1 MDVMS
6 EGSAIVKMRCMI
18 AFVLILIIL
27 FLVSGCGNDTAVSQD
42 KEENEFILCEVIED
56 GVKTAKM
63 FPADKGCPEIKQ
75 EIEDEKQAEETE
87 EEPAEEMS
95 FDYIVSECD
104 KAIDAYDISR
114 MGIKSIKWISDSQ
127 VKITAYISMN
137 CAESIKKSDY
147 EIDGSTLYL
156 TYAIDHCK
164 ECATCMCAKKITF
177 VIDGIT
183 KKKYEYN
190 LVGF

>member
-1 MDVMS
+1 MDVMRNR
-6 EGSAIVKMRCMI
+6 SAIVKMRGMI
-18 AFVLILIIL
+18 ALVLISIIL
-27 FLVSGCGNDTAVSQD
+27 FLVSGCGNDTATSQD
-42 KEENEFILCEVIED
+42 KENEFILCEVMED

-75 EIEDEKQAEETE
+75 EIEDEKQAEEIE
-87 EEPAEEMS
+87 EEPVEEIS
-95 FDYIVSECD
+95 FDYIVGECD
-104 KAIDAYDISR
+104 EAIDAYDISG

-127 VKITAYISMN
+127 VKIIAYVSMN
-137 CAESIKKSDY
+137 CAESIKRSDY

-156 TYAIDHCK
+156 TYAIEHCK

-177 VIDGIT
+177 VIEGIT
-183 KKKYEYN
+183 KKKYEYK